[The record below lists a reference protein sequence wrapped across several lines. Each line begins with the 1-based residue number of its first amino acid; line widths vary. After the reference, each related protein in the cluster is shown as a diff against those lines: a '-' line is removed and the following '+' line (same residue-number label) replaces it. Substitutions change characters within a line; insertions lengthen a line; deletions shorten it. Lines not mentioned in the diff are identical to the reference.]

1 MSQNDKNGALKIL
14 RIAFSL
20 TMICVCVALA
30 VSLSYALTRDKIEE
44 KRIATERAAIAAVFG
59 AEDITYRT
67 LEDVPSDVSAIFE
80 VSDRDGN
87 VCGYAVSVSPSGFGG
102 NIDMIVGIA
111 ADGRM
116 VGVNITSLSET
127 PGLGSRVADS
137 VYLSQYTGLG
147 GDKLTLGVDVDA
159 ISGATISSRS
169 VLSGVNRALAAAA
182 TMGLCG
188 SEAGE

>member
-1 MSQNDKNGALKIL
+1 MSEEKTSSAVSEKDGSTAK
-14 RIAFSL
+14 RIIRIVASL
-20 TMICVCVALA
+20 TVVCICVALA
-30 VSLSYALTRDKIEE
+30 VSASYSLTRDRIEE
-44 KRIATERAAIAAVFG
+44 QRLETERAAIAAVFG
-59 AEDITYRT
+59 ADDITYRT

-127 PGLGSRVADS
+127 PGQVCMR
-137 VYLSQYTGLG
+137 
-147 GDKLTLGVDVDA
+147 
-159 ISGATISSRS
+159 
-169 VLSGVNRALAAAA
+169 
-182 TMGLCG
+182 MW
-188 SEAGE
+188 